1 MSTTATPVRRTRARV
16 AHVVLVLVGL
26 AALAYALTLGGSPEV
41 RCHDAVMTPG
51 SVCLKADGS
60 EGQTYE
66 QRIATRR
73 SAQPVVAG
81 LGVLVAVFGV
91 ALLVADVRRR
101 PGSPD
106 VPTGPAR
113 SEVEDAG

>member
-1 MSTTATPVRRTRARV
+1 MTRRVRTRL
-16 AHVVLVLVGL
+16 AHLVLLLAGL
-26 AALAYALTLGGSPEV
+26 AAVAYAVTLGGSPDL

-73 SAQPVVAG
+73 AAQPVVAG
-81 LGVLVAVFGV
+81 VGVLVVVFG
-91 ALLVADVRRR
+91 AGLLVSDLRRR
-101 PGSPD
+101 P
-106 VPTGPAR
+106 TPA
-113 SEVEDAG
+113 SASDVEDAG

>member
-1 MSTTATPVRRTRARV
+1 MNRRLRTRL
-16 AHVVLVLVGL
+16 AHLVLLLAGL
-26 AALAYALTLGGSPEV
+26 AAVLYAVTLGGSPAL

-51 SVCLKADGS
+51 SVCMKSDGTA
-60 EGQTYE
+60 GQTYE

-81 LGVLVAVFGV
+81 VGVLVAAFG
-91 ALLVADVRRR
+91 AGLLVADLRRR
-101 PGSPD
+101 P
-106 VPTGPAR
+106 TTPAA